1 MVFNM
6 EALEKKLRQ
15 LQPYLEQNQDM
26 KMRRIAGKPQCS
38 AVIFLEGMTDQQLLE
53 QDVIRYLLLAEN
65 IRDIREALSSAMLSA
80 QQTPVYTLSE
90 MTEALSSGL
99 TLVLIDGVRGALALD
114 LRDSA
119 SRSVGEPVLDKTILG
134 ARDGFVE
141 SVNTNVSLIRRRL
154 RSNELCMKELNLGSQ
169 SQTKTAVLY
178 MENKADPAQV
188 EELLKR
194 LQAMKLPAVLTVGN
208 VQPVISDQ
216 KSIFP
221 TLKTVERPDT
231 VCSLLLKGKIAVIC
245 DGQPLAM
252 VCPIAFSEL
261 FESPNDAAVTK
272 PLGGIMTAVR
282 MICFLLT
289 LTLPALYLSVLNFNR
304 TLLPDQLSAML
315 IQAESLVPF
324 SLFAELLLVDFLVV
338 LTFEVGI
345 SLPTTLGGT
354 IGIFGSIILGQALVS
369 SRFTS
374 EATML
379 VVIVAAMC
387 CYIIPNYPLTDTARL
402 LRYFVLAA
410 AACFGMVGTGIAVL
424 LILIRLFSLTSL
436 GEPYF
441 RISHPKRKAETLSI
455 QTYKEMHGEK

>member
-169 SQTKTAVLY
+169 SQT
-178 MENKADPAQV
+178 
-188 EELLKR
+188 
-194 LQAMKLPAVLTVGN
+194 
-208 VQPVISDQ
+208 
-216 KSIFP
+216 
-221 TLKTVERPDT
+221 
-231 VCSLLLKGKIAVIC
+231 
-245 DGQPLAM
+245 
-252 VCPIAFSEL
+252 
-261 FESPNDAAVTK
+261 
-272 PLGGIMTAVR
+272 
-282 MICFLLT
+282 
-289 LTLPALYLSVLNFNR
+289 
-304 TLLPDQLSAML
+304 
-315 IQAESLVPF
+315 
-324 SLFAELLLVDFLVV
+324 
-338 LTFEVGI
+338 
-345 SLPTTLGGT
+345 
-354 IGIFGSIILGQALVS
+354 
-369 SRFTS
+369 
-374 EATML
+374 
-379 VVIVAAMC
+379 
-387 CYIIPNYPLTDTARL
+387 
-402 LRYFVLAA
+402 
-410 AACFGMVGTGIAVL
+410 
-424 LILIRLFSLTSL
+424 
-436 GEPYF
+436 
-441 RISHPKRKAETLSI
+441 
-455 QTYKEMHGEK
+455 